1 MPKIK
6 TNKSAAKRLR
16 RTKNGKIK
24 RNKAG
29 ARHLALGKSA
39 KRKRNLRQAAY
50 LEAEDLGRLRYLLP
64 YGK

>member
-1 MPKIK
+1 MPKMK

-29 ARHLALGKSA
+29 ARHLAQSKNA
-39 KRKRNLRQAAY
+39 KQKRRLRKASY
-50 LEAEDLGRLRYLLP
+50 LVAEDMGRLRHLLP
-64 YGK
+64 YGE

>member
-6 TNKSAAKRLR
+6 TNKSASKRLR

-39 KRKRNLRQAAY
+39 KRKRNLRQAGY
-50 LEAEDLGRLRYLLP
+50 LEAEDMGRLKYLLP

>member
-1 MPKIK
+1 MPKMK

-29 ARHLALGKSA
+29 LRHLSLGKSA
-39 KRKRNLRQAAY
+39 KRKR
-50 LEAEDLGRLRYLLP
+50 RLRKAGYLDPADMVRIRFLLP
-64 YGK
+64 YGE

>member
-1 MPKIK
+1 MPKMK

-16 RTKNGKIK
+16 KTKNGKVK

-29 ARHLALGKSA
+29 TRHLAQSKNA

-50 LEAEDLGRLRYLLP
+50 LDPQDMGRLKYLLP
-64 YGK
+64 YGN